1 MRFQRVCVSI
11 LLDIIPV
18 QSAKVLYEKGGI
30 SVSCGTPTAHPA
42 VRLGGIRGP
51 QNGFLY
57 FGVGWGA
64 LTGETTKTHVS
75 V

>member
-1 MRFQRVCVSI
+1 MSI

-18 QSAKVLYEKGGI
+18 QSAKVLSKEGGI

-42 VRLGGIRGP
+42 VGLGDIRGP

-57 FGVGWGA
+57 FGVP
-64 LTGETTKTHVS
+64 
-75 V
+75 

>member
-1 MRFQRVCVSI
+1 MSI
-11 LLDIIPV
+11 LLDIIPI
-18 QSAKVLYEKGGI
+18 QIAKVLSEKGGI

-42 VRLGGIRGP
+42 VGLGDIRGP

-64 LTGETTKTHVS
+64 LRFQKCHWGRRVTPA
-75 V
+75 